1 MNNRTLLI
9 VFLLLLAVFGI
20 SQLFTGKRTKSFN
33 SELIKVDTAAITSIV
48 VNPKAPEEAEITLKK
63 EDTGWIAS
71 NGTISV
77 KAQPGSVSN
86 LLSNLTLIKTKRI
99 AAKSPEKWA
108 EYEVEEGKA
117 TRIRVYAGAKLLE
130 DFIVGRFS
138 FNQQAQTGSSFIR
151 LTAENEVYAVD
162 GFQTLTFGQGFGAY
176 RDKVLAKVAPPMK
189 VTQFSQI
196 GPDTTYNYFLAD
208 GQWTY
213 EGQTILDSMK
223 VETYLNTFKN
233 FSGQEFNDS
242 FDEIQANNFP
252 SRSLTI
258 KGDNILEPLVITCY
272 TDTTQV
278 KPYTI
283 HSNYNEAYFLSDSAG
298 IYSKLFRSVNDFVA
312 EN

>member
-117 TRIRVYAGAKLLE
+117 TRIRVYAGTKLLE
-130 DFIVGRFS
+130 DPVW
-138 FNQQAQTGSSFIR
+138 A
-151 LTAENEVYAVD
+151 
-162 GFQTLTFGQGFGAY
+162 
-176 RDKVLAKVAPPMK
+176 
-189 VTQFSQI
+189 
-196 GPDTTYNYFLAD
+196 
-208 GQWTY
+208 
-213 EGQTILDSMK
+213 
-223 VETYLNTFKN
+223 
-233 FSGQEFNDS
+233 
-242 FDEIQANNFP
+242 
-252 SRSLTI
+252 
-258 KGDNILEPLVITCY
+258 C
-272 TDTTQV
+272 
-278 KPYTI
+278 
-283 HSNYNEAYFLSDSAG
+283 
-298 IYSKLFRSVNDFVA
+298 
-312 EN
+312 